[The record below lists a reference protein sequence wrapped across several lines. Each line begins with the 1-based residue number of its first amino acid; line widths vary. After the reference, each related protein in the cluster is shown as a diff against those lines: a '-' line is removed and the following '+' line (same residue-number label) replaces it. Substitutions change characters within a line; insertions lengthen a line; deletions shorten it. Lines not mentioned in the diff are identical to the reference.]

1 MKYFY
6 LYYKFLLFFS
16 LGLLFSAAS
25 FSQSI
30 KGKVT
35 DASTKET
42 LIGASILL
50 KETGK
55 SQAVQLDGYFSF
67 KNLSPGVYNLQ
78 FRFVSYKTKELKVT
92 VEAGKQTTLNVAMEP
107 DTRQMNDVNVVANDA
122 STDKRARVLELK
134 ANQVVNIVSARN
146 IEISPDVTVA
156 NVMQRVSGVTIER
169 SSSGEGRYPI
179 IRGMEKRYIN
189 TLVNGIKIPSPDNKN
204 RFIPLDLFPAEL
216 LERLE
221 VSKTLTPSMEGDAIG
236 GTINLVMKDAPARTL
251 FQANFAAGYNAV
263 FSGGRDFQQ
272 FDRSTIN
279 KRSPAEIN
287 GNTYAAT
294 PADFPVRNL
303 NFTPKSA
310 PVNTNF
316 GLTFGDRFGKDDKL
330 GFLISGSFQNN
341 YTGNNSTFF
350 LPNAQPGLNNIP
362 QFIEL
367 QSRSYSQQSRR
378 IGVNNK
384 FDYKFNNRN
393 KISLVNIY
401 VRLDDYQSRLISDT
415 IALNSLVDA
424 QARTRWQYQSIY
436 NSTLQGVHQLN
447 DALKF
452 DWSLAYSTANN
463 HIPDQADFTH
473 EYPVTKTST
482 STDILQGMNRIWTR
496 NSDKD
501 YAAYLNLTDN
511 FNLFGKKFE
520 LKFGG
525 VERNKTRDAY
535 YNSYSLTPFLGTGT
549 SQAYTDINSAQYV
562 FKSSGAS
569 LYVPDGNTYTFKENV
584 VAGYVQGKLQLTD
597 KLEALGGLR
606 VEHTQQ
612 NYDTQ
617 LPDAVAYKSG
627 KIHYTDF
634 LPSGIL
640 KYKLKENQNLRLSYY
655 RALAR
660 PGFAE
665 LIPDGQQGEVFKE
678 SGNPAGLNH
687 TTADNIDFRYELFPH
702 DADEVLVGAFYKKI
716 QDPIEFSA
724 VKTGVTSQTLI
735 PQNFGD
741 ARNYGFEAVATK
753 YFGPFGIVGN
763 YTYTKSKITSDKLFS
778 YRTDAGQ
785 VTSRI
790 QAETRPLQGQSNH
803 IGNIALVYKNPEI
816 GLDVQ
821 TAFVYTGARI
831 ALVSPYYGLD
841 YWQAPTKQLDISVEK
856 RFAKKFSFYGKVN
869 NLTNTPYILELH
881 QSYTDYLTAPGA
893 RPLSLQTDVNNK
905 IIVQKDLFK
914 TNFLFGIRYKL

>member
-6 LYYKFLLFFS
+6 LVNKFLLFLFIGLFFS
-16 LGLLFSAAS
+16 MATFA
-25 FSQSI
+25 QSI
-30 KGKVT
+30 RGKVS
-35 DASTKET
+35 DATSKES
-42 LIGASILL
+42 LVGASVLL
-50 KETGK
+50 KETGR
-55 SQAVQLDGYFSF
+55 SQSVQLDGYYNF
-67 KNLSPGVYNLQ
+67 KNLNPGIYTIE
-78 FRFVSYKTKELKVT
+78 FRFISYKTKQLKITVSEGRQTIQNVT
-92 VEAGKQTTLNVAMEP
+92 MEP
-107 DTRQMNDVNVVANDA
+107 DTREMTGVTVMVNDA
-122 STDKRARVLELK
+122 STDKRARTLERN

-146 IEISPDVTVA
+146 IEISPDITVA

-236 GTINLVMKDAPARTL
+236 GTINLVMKDAPARPL
-251 FQANFAAGYNAV
+251 FQANFAAGYNTV
-263 FSGGRDFQQ
+263 FNGGRDFQQ
-272 FDRSTIN
+272 FDRASIN

-294 PADFPVRNL
+294 PADFPVKNL

-316 GLTFGDRFGKDDKL
+316 GLTYGDRFGKDNKL
-330 GFLISGSFQNN
+330 GFLISGSYQNN

-384 FDYKFNNRN
+384 FDYKFNDKN
-393 KISLVNIY
+393 KISLINIF

-436 NSTLQGVHQLN
+436 NSTLQGVHLLS

-473 EYPVTKTST
+473 EYPVTKTAN

-511 FNLFGKKFE
+511 FKVFGRKFE

-535 YNSYSLTPFLGTGT
+535 YNSYGLTPLLGTST

-562 FKSSGAS
+562 FKGTGSS
-569 LYVPDGNTYTFKENV
+569 LHVPDGNTYTFKENV
-584 VAGYVQGKLQLTD
+584 VAGYLQGKLQLTD

-612 NYDTQ
+612 NYNTQ

-634 LPSGIL
+634 LPSGAL

-702 DADEVLVGAFYKKI
+702 DADEVLLGAFYKKI

-735 PQNFGD
+735 PQNFGN
-741 ARNYGFEAVATK
+741 ATNYGFEAVATK
-753 YFGPFGIVGN
+753 YFGAFGVIAN

-790 QAETRPLQGQSNH
+790 QAETRPLQGQSTN
-803 IGNIALVYKNPEI
+803 IGNIALVYKNPKL

-821 TAFVYTGARI
+821 TAFVYTGERI
-831 ALVSPYYGLD
+831 ALVSPYFGLD
-841 YWQAPTKQLDISVEK
+841 YWQAPTKQLDVSVEK
-856 RFAKKFSFYGKVN
+856 RFAKRFSFYGKVN

-881 QSYTDYLTAPGA
+881 QSYANYLTAPGA